1 MIVMT
6 THAVLP
12 APSLAGQPRRSISAR
27 SRVASWLH
35 ADPGVQ
41 AFWALRIGFTV
52 LPIWMGADKFAHLLT
67 NWDRYYAPRLD
78 WLLPGSMTVH
88 QAMYVVGVIE
98 IVAGLAV
105 LVIPRLGSLLVAGWL
120 AAIMVDL
127 LLLAHH
133 GDIVLRDLGLFL
145 AAVTLARLSW
155 AYRSRGARTPADPS
169 STR

>member
-1 MIVMT
+1 MT
-6 THAVLP
+6 ATRAVTSV
-12 APSLAGQPRRSISAR
+12 PSLTGRSSRSTPVRAR
-27 SRVASWLH
+27 VTSWLR

-41 AFWALRIGFTV
+41 AFWALRLGFTV
-52 LPIWMGADKFAHLLT
+52 LPIWMGADKFAHVLT
-67 NWDRYYAPRLD
+67 NWDQYFAPRLD

-88 QAMYVVGVIE
+88 QAMYIVGVIE

-105 LVIPRLGSLLVAGWL
+105 LVIPRIGSVLVAGWL
-120 AAIMVDL
+120 AGIMVDL

-155 AYRSRGARTPADPS
+155 AYRSRRVTVHPAG
-169 STR
+169 R